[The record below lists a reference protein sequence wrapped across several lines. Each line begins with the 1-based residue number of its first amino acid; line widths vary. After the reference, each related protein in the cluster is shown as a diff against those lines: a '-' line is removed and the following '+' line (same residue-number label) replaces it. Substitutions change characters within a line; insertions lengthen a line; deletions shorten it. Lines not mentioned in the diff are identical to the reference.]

1 MRVIDVENYP
11 RGAIRYIR
19 YLAAKRCPR
28 CGAALTYFYDK
39 PPVTLPEGSRATL
52 VELRC
57 PRCDLPPVDVFAVPQ
72 VGMDED
78 VIEENFH
85 CEMEYIA
92 DVTLAVQARAAG
104 KVEGIALRERRK
116 RDRKGA

>member
-19 YLAAKRCPR
+19 YLAARRCPR
-28 CGAALTYFYDK
+28 CGAVLTYFYDK
-39 PPVTLPEGSRATL
+39 PPVALPGGGRATL

-57 PRCDLPPVDVFAVPQ
+57 PRCSLPPVDVFAVPQ

-104 KVEGIALRERRK
+104 KVEGIAFREGK
-116 RDRKGA
+116 RSRKGA

>member
-19 YLAAKRCPR
+19 YLAARRCPR
-28 CGAALTYFYDK
+28 C
-39 PPVTLPEGSRATL
+39 S
-52 VELRC
+52 
-57 PRCDLPPVDVFAVPQ
+57 LPPVDVFAVPQ

-104 KVEGIALRERRK
+104 KVEGIALREGK
-116 RDRKGA
+116 RSRKGA

>member
-1 MRVIDVENYP
+1 MRVINVENYP

-19 YLAAKRCPR
+19 YLAARRCPR
-28 CGAALTYFYDK
+28 CGAVLTYFYDK
-39 PPVTLPEGSRATL
+39 PPVTLPGGGRATP

-57 PRCDLPPVDVFAVPQ
+57 PRCGLPPVDVFAVPQ

-92 DVTLAVQARAAG
+92 DVTLAVQARAAN

>member
-11 RGAIRYIR
+11 RGTIRYIR
-19 YLAAKRCPR
+19 YLAAKRCPK
-28 CGAALTYFYDK
+28 CGAVLTYFYDK

-104 KVEGIALRERRK
+104 KVEGIALREGK
-116 RDRKGA
+116 RSRKGA

>member
-19 YLAAKRCPR
+19 YLAARRCPR
-28 CGAALTYFYDK
+28 CGAVLTYFYDK
-39 PPVTLPEGSRATL
+39 PPVALPGGGRATL

-57 PRCDLPPVDVFAVPQ
+57 PRCNLPPVDVFAVPQ

-92 DVTLAVQARAAG
+92 DVTLAVQAGAAG
-104 KVEGIALRERRK
+104 KVEGIALREGK
-116 RDRKGA
+116 RSRKGA